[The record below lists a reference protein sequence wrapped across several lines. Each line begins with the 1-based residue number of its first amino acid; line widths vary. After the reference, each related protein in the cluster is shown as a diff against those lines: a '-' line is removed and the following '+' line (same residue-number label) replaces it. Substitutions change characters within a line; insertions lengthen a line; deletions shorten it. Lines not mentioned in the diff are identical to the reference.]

1 MGPAYQERNM
11 KIYIWQEG
19 WVGNIVD
26 GFPRYGYSENH
37 SDIPRVSMDDLNTNE
52 HLGLLDTTTFY
63 IEYIVWDVTKEML
76 EEYQHGSDFDLKVI
90 EFCRM
95 QGFYRYE

>member
-1 MGPAYQERNM
+1 M

-19 WVGNIVD
+19 WIGNIVD
-26 GFPRYGYSENH
+26 GYPKYGYSENQ
-37 SDIPRVSMDDLNTNE
+37 SDIPRVSMEDLNMDKQSE
-52 HLGLLDTTTFY
+52 FLGLLDTTTFY

-76 EEYQHGSDFDLKVI
+76 EEYQYGSDFDLKVI
-90 EFCRM
+90 EFCQM